1 MTPARRGG
9 DGTARSWELL
19 CDGKQVAS
27 MERDNSG
34 DARTFAV
41 EVSPGMQC
49 ALHAHSSSI
58 LGWQGTEWTG
68 LGQVGLTIESGYHAS
83 FNFVVPYLPPP
94 PPPSPPVFPPM
105 PRPPPLPPRP
115 PLLPGTVFAAAE
127 AELRN
132 HIDEAIAEKRS
143 VSVLLEPGAHIKLSR
158 LLECDSNIKVI
169 IFSSDERATLDG
181 QGKSGLFRLRGGC
194 SLTLRRLA
202 LVNGRAYNGGVV
214 WAEGAGDVEIVDST
228 ITDCEATQFGGGVY
242 VASAEVNSAVSIV
255 DTTITGVY
263 ARVARRLLHS

>member
-1 MTPARRGG
+1 M
-9 DGTARSWELL
+9 
-19 CDGKQVAS
+19 KVH
-27 MERDNSG
+27 N
-34 DARTFAV
+34 
-41 EVSPGMQC
+41 VS
-49 ALHAHSSSI
+49 
-58 LGWQGTEWTG
+58 
-68 LGQVGLTIESGYHAS
+68 
-83 FNFVVPYLPPP
+83 NFS
-94 PPPSPPVFPPM
+94 PSPHTSIRCFSCGGVANSDFSWTASYSGS
-105 PRPPPLPPRP
+105 RRLSRAKSRT
-115 PLLPGTVFAAAE
+115 LFVCV
-127 AELRN
+127 
-132 HIDEAIAEKRS
+132 AEKRS

-169 IFSSDERATLDG
+169 IFSSDERATIDG